1 MEQAR
6 SVPLL
11 CPLCLRT
18 DGSGTPGGDDEGMA
32 VSAIASETR
41 AAMWAALHAL
51 EDHALGLRWTAD
63 RHGEGA
69 GKHMLEQAD
78 DADFHAAVLR
88 RMLNAFQH
96 GRP

>member
-1 MEQAR
+1 MDHTRA
-6 SVPLL
+6 VPLL

-18 DGSGTPGGDDEGMA
+18 DGSGATGGDDEGLA
-32 VSAIASETR
+32 VNDIARETR

-63 RHGEGA
+63 RHGEGG

-88 RMLNAFQH
+88 RMLNAFQNH
-96 GRP
+96 RH

>member
-1 MEQAR
+1 MEHTHTVA
-6 SVPLL
+6 LL

-18 DGSGTPGGDDEGMA
+18 SGSEAQAGDDEGLA
-32 VSAIASETR
+32 VSSIAGETR

-69 GKHMLEQAD
+69 SKHMLEQAD

-88 RMLNAFQH
+88 RMLNAFQNRLH
-96 GRP
+96 